1 MKGFCQDI
9 RVLDKILKV
18 LVKILKVLVKIFKGL
33 VKAKILVKFSVF
45 PFFRFFLR
53 KKQKN
58 GKTEKRQFR
67 FFVFPFFRSS
77 KTEKTE
83 KRKFR
88 ISVFLFFLEKKQI
101 SFFHFSIFCRG
112 WKKKKR
118 WKERKK
124 QEIWKKLG

>member
-67 FFVFPFFRSS
+67 FFVFPFFRFS

-88 ISVFLFFLEKKQI
+88 ISVFPFFLEKKHT
-101 SFFHFSIFCRG
+101 SFFHFLQG
-112 WKKKKR
+112 WKKRKR